1 MYKRKTYR
9 KRLGRKTSRNVGR
22 HSRYGYR
29 RRLPLYKRPDQFR
42 NGVPT
47 KLYTKLYYAESSL
60 MVVTAASSNYFVIQ
74 SSLYDPYSLA
84 GGHQP
89 LYFDQI
95 APTLYGNYRVYGFKY
110 QIMAASDSST
120 SANLIT
126 FPSPVATSASNYYD
140 ARERPGAKQRIV
152 VNGNTAKISG
162 YVSVAKT
169 LGVSKEDVRTEISY
183 TAAYNANP
191 AIMANLIVQAFNSAA
206 TTININISW
215 RVTYLVEFWN
225 PTRVPTS

>member
-1 MYKRKTYR
+1 MKRGYK
-9 KRLGRKTSRNVGR
+9 KRRPYVRR
-22 HSRYGYR
+22 YR
-29 RRLPLYKRPDQFR
+29 RRVVRRRRMPMYRKPDQFKY
-42 NGVPT
+42 GVPT
-47 KLYTKLYYAESSL
+47 KLFTRLNYAENSL
-60 MVVTAASSNYFVIQ
+60 MIVTAASSNYFVIQ
-74 SSLYDPYSLA
+74 SSLYDPYALA

-110 QIMAASDSST
+110 TIMASSDSST
-120 SANLIT
+120 SANMIT
-126 FPSPVATSASNYYD
+126 FPSAVGTSAANFYD

-152 VNGNTAKISG
+152 ANGSTARITG

-169 LGVSKEDVRTEISY
+169 MGVSKEDVRTELSY

-191 AIMANLIVQAFNSAA
+191 AIMANLIVQCFNTAA

-215 RVTYLVEFWN
+215 RVVYFVEFWN
-225 PTRVPTS
+225 PARVSTS